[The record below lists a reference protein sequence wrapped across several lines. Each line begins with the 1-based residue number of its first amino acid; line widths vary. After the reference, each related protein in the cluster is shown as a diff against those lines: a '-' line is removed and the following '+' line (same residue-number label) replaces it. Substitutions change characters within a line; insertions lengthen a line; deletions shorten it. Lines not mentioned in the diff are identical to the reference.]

1 MRMSIF
7 LKDGFKWDAVFFNR
21 HCWEALIS
29 SSCVGTV
36 MWQHWQCV
44 ILIQEMFSLLELGQ
58 SGDVIGCTWNCFE
71 SGPSSPTHQNRWDF
85 LRSFSLRSLLVF
97 AGICFESGYVQGR
110 NLEKQWL
117 LKGGSASSQCK
128 CHVCHMYSY
137 VVYTNSNKTRQSLP
151 QIQLVSG
158 L

>member
-1 MRMSIF
+1 MRCSS
-7 LKDGFKWDAVFFNR
+7 FNR

-36 MWQHWQCV
+36 MWQHWQCI

-58 SGDVIGCTWNCFE
+58 SGDVIGCTWKCFE

-85 LRSFSLRSLLVF
+85 LTIFFAKVAPGVCWNLLWVW
-97 AGICFESGYVQGR
+97 ICPRTESGKTR
-110 NLEKQWL
+110 
-117 LKGGSASSQCK
+117 ASKRRERFIPVYQCIMS
-128 CHVCHMYSY
+128 CISY
-137 VVYTNSNKTRQSLP
+137 VVYTDSNKTTQSLP

-158 L
+158 LWIFRLY